1 MKRALSVLLA
11 VMLLV
16 AVCSPVLTVNAAG
29 FKDVGASYWAYD
41 EITALAAKKVLAGYA
56 DGTFKPEGSV
66 TREEFAKM
74 IVTAKGLAEVKPA
87 KATFSDVATTR
98 WSYGVVEAAV
108 KAGYIKGIGGGK
120 FAPTAAIKRQ
130 DLAVLLVRVLGKEA
144 QATAIKEPI
153 AFANDEGKISTY
165 AIGAVTIAFRPRVQ
179 ILTWDKARNVRPAA
193 AATRGDCAF
202 AVYNTI
208 TPPGSVGK
216 KTATIAQENAPETLF
231 TLISDSAYTAK
242 AVTFLASGPIGL
254 TPYGVL
260 YPEMCTYVP
269 TLENKHLIRN
279 ADGSIITDV
288 QLRKGM
294 TWSDGQPVTIDD
306 FIFAHKLYMS
316 DEIQVVSRT
325 PMDLVTNIQK
335 VDNYTCR
342 ISWKSWDVFIPTLW
356 SIYPKH
362 ILGPQFD
369 ADPSSINTSD
379 FSSNPVYCGPYTI
392 KTQVELQYIIYA
404 ANKNWFGGEPV
415 LDTITERYIDAT
427 NTLLI
432 NMLTGQIDASSESL
446 TLDLAQQFEAKMG
459 KDFNVYYNK
468 GTTAGIF
475 NFNLMSEW
483 FKDKRVR
490 QAFHYG
496 IDRTLITQKA
506 KVGNEAVMSPLSS
519 GSFYFKPV
527 LAKYAY
533 NPTKANELLDAAGW
547 TWNAARTQRILPSGT
562 PAVLKIPYSQGAT
575 FREREVTLM
584 EPMLAKL
591 GIKAEHGP
599 TDFNAML
606 DSKNKGTFTVALH
619 GISFN
624 NYDAYGSI
632 NQFHSREIPTA
643 ENGWQGQN
651 DYRYSS
657 PDMDKWIDAAREAT
671 TAAALTEAYTN
682 IQDIWA
688 EDLPVMYLEQ
698 RMYPDEVR
706 KGLKGYDH
714 FFSSTVYSNW
724 NIQYWYWWK

>member
-153 AFANDEGKISTY
+153 GFANDEGKISTY
-165 AIGAVTIAFRPRVQ
+165 AIGAVTIAVRPRVQ
-179 ILTWDKARNVRPAA
+179 LLTWDKARNLRPAA

-216 KTATIAQENAPETLF
+216 KTVSIAVEQPPESLF
-231 TLISDSAYTAK
+231 PLISDSAYTQQ
-242 AVTFLASGPIGL
+242 AVTYLASGLIAI

-260 YPEMCTYVP
+260 YPEMTTYVP
-269 TLENKHLIRN
+269 TLENKHLIKN
-279 ADGSIITDV
+279 ADGTIITDV

-294 TWSDGQPVTIDD
+294 TWSDGKPVTIDD

-316 DEIQVVSRT
+316 DAVQVVSRT

-335 VDNYTCR
+335 IDTYTCR
-342 ISWKSWDVFIPTLW
+342 VTWKSWDVYIPTLW
-356 SIYPKH
+356 TIYPKH

-369 ADPSSINTSD
+369 ADPASINTSD
-379 FSSNPVYCGPYTI
+379 FSNNPVYCGPYTI
-392 KTQVELQYIIYA
+392 KTKVEQQYTIYA
-404 ANKNWFGGEPV
+404 ANKTWFGGEPV
-415 LDTITERYIDAT
+415 LDTVTERYIEAT

-432 NMLTGQIDASSESL
+432 NMLTGQIDASSQSL
-446 TLDLAQQFEAKMG
+446 TLDLAKQFEQKMG
-459 KDFNVYYNK
+459 KEFNVYYNK
-468 GTTAGIF
+468 GTSCGIM
-475 NFNLMSEW
+475 NFNLTSEW
-483 FKDKRVR
+483 FKDVRVR
-490 QAFHYG
+490 EAFYYG
-496 IDRTLITQKA
+496 IDRSLVTLKA
-506 KVGNEAVMSPLSS
+506 AVGNEAIMSPVSS
-519 GSFYFKPV
+519 GSIYFKPV

-533 NPTKANELLDAAGW
+533 NPDKANELLDAAGW
-547 TWNAARTQRILPSGT
+547 TWNAARTQRTLPSGT
-562 PAVLKIPYSQGAT
+562 AAILKIPYSQGAT

-584 EPMLAKL
+584 QPMFAKL
-591 GIKAEHGP
+591 GIKVEHSP
-599 TDFNAML
+599 MDFDAML
-606 DSKNKGTFTVALH
+606 DSGTQGTFIVTLH
-619 GISFN
+619 GTSFS
-624 NYDAYGSI
+624 NYDPYGSVD
-632 NQFHSREIPTA
+632 QYHSKNIPTA
-643 ENGWQGQN
+643 ENGWAGQN
-651 DYRYSS
+651 NWRYSNAE
-657 PDMDKWIDAAREAT
+657 MDKWIDAVQKAT
-671 TAAALTEAYTN
+671 TSAALTEAYSN
-682 IQDIWA
+682 IQDIFA
-688 EDLPVMYLEQ
+688 RDLPCFYIEQ

-706 KGLKGYDH
+706 KGLKGFDH
-714 FFSSTVYSNW
+714 FFSSTVYFIW
-724 NIQYWYWWK
+724 NVQYWYWWK